1 MIDMIFSLCSY
12 YFIGLPIY
20 LFCGWLLYRRYRK
33 RQSCSKGFFVGWQ
46 IFALLLSMMF
56 SVTGTGGIDN
66 VVYNMQTS
74 GHLIQSFDLNVIPF
88 TNTDLTGLVLNI
100 ILFVPFGIMLPI
112 LWRPCSG
119 IFVVQTGFFLSAAIE
134 LSQLF
139 NMRSTDINDLITNTL
154 GACLGYVIYK
164 QIFHRITWFQA
175 DDPHNKQTI
184 SCCIILI
191 VAVYMC
197 IASPISNPI

>member
-20 LFCGWLLYRRYRK
+20 LFCGRLLYRRYRK
-33 RQSCSKGFFVGWQ
+33 RQSCSKVFFVGWQ

-56 SVTGTGGIDN
+56 SVTGTSGIDN

-88 TNTDLTGLVLNI
+88 ANTDLTGLVLNI

-119 IFVVQTGFFLSAAIE
+119 KFVVQAGFFFQLQLNSLSYK
-134 LSQLF
+134 QLF
-139 NMRSTDINDLITNTL
+139 
-154 GACLGYVIYK
+154 
-164 QIFHRITWFQA
+164 HRRRF
-175 DDPHNKQTI
+175 D
-184 SCCIILI
+184 
-191 VAVYMC
+191 
-197 IASPISNPI
+197 